1 MGPQADCSW
10 ARQPRHNAIW
20 KVRIIWSVQ
29 DRIFDKLLHQ
39 ALAAERTNHL
49 IPDAVLIR
57 AAGTLLKLQQT
68 GFQYAT

>member
-1 MGPQADCSW
+1 
-10 ARQPRHNAIW
+10 
-20 KVRIIWSVQ
+20 VRIIWSVQ

-49 IPDAVLIR
+49 IPDAVLIPC

-68 GFQYAT
+68 AFQYAT